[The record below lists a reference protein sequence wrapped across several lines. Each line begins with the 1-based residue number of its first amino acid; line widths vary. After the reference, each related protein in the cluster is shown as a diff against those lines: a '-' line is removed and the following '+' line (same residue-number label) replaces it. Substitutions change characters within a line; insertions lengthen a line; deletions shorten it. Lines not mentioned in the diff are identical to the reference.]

1 MFDKRMKDLIKKLIP
16 AVIFIFLA
24 IMWENESNNLNYIFA
39 AVGAAFAIEGLWKFA
54 REGKQ
59 S

>member
-1 MFDKRMKDLIKKLIP
+1 MLDKRMKDLIKKLIP

-24 IMWENESNNLNYIFA
+24 IVWDRESNIVNYLYA
-39 AVGAAFAIEGLWKFA
+39 AAGAAFAIEGLWKFIK
-54 REGKQ
+54 EGKQ